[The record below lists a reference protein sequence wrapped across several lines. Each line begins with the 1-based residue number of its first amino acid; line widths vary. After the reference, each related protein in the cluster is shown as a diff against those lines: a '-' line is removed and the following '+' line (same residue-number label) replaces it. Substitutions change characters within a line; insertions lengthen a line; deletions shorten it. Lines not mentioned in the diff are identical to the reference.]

1 MVDARGER
9 RTQFPLPEAWTREA
23 LATAG
28 FHGFVSLVG
37 LRGRDLPPGRGI
49 YVVLRADPVR
59 PPLFLDES
67 LLRAYPI
74 GVLERRWIDGAEV
87 LYIGK
92 AESGLRDRLG
102 GFKPNRANHSGG
114 RSIWQLA
121 EADSLLV
128 CWVET
133 PLDYSEDV
141 EGDHVD
147 AFVGVYGRRPFANVG
162 PPARGTV
169 ESRSSSPKP
178 VRARDR
184 RGQGRELVFVD
195 LDALDLS

>member
-1 MVDARGER
+1 MADER
-9 RTQFPLPEAWTREA
+9 RTEFPLPDAWTRDA
-23 LATAG
+23 LVRTG
-28 FHGFVSLVG
+28 FEGFVPLIG
-37 LRGRDLPPGRGI
+37 LSGRDLPLGRGI
-49 YVVLRADPVR
+49 YVVLRSDPL
-59 PPLFLDES
+59 PAPLFLDES
-67 LLRAYPI
+67 LLRAYAI
-74 GVLERRWIDGAEV
+74 GDLERRWIDGAEV

-92 AESGLRDRLG
+92 AERGLRDRLG

-121 EADSLLV
+121 EAATLQV

-133 PLDYSEDV
+133 PWDYSEDV

-147 AFVGVYGRRPFANVG
+147 AFVGVHGRRPFANVA

-169 ESRSSSPKP
+169 QSRSSTPKP
-178 VRARDR
+178 VRGRGR

-195 LDALDLS
+195 LDAMHHS

>member
-1 MVDARGER
+1 MADER
-9 RTQFPLPEAWTREA
+9 RTDFPLPDAWTRDA
-23 LATAG
+23 LVRAG
-28 FHGFVSLVG
+28 FEGFVPLIG
-37 LRGRDLPPGRGI
+37 LNGRDLPPGRGI

-59 PPLFLDES
+59 PPLFSDES
-67 LLRAYPI
+67 LLRAYAI
-74 GVLERRWIDGAEV
+74 GDLERRWIDGAEV

-92 AESGLRDRLG
+92 AERGLRDRLG

-121 EADSLLV
+121 EADTLQV

-133 PLDYSEDV
+133 PRDYSQDV

-147 AFVGVYGRRPFANVG
+147 AFVAVYGRRPFANVA

-169 ESRSSSPKP
+169 QSRSSTPKP
-178 VRARDR
+178 VRGRGR

-195 LDALDLS
+195 LDAMHHS